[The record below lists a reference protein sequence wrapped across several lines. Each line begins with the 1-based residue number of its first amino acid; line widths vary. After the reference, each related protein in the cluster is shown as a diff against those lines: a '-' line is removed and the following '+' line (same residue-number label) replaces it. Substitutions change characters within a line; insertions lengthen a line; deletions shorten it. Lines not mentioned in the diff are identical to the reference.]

1 MVGYWGGGTLLLGQS
16 VSPLPPSARN
26 DKDRILPEVEP
37 GAHSNTTNTTA
48 QGALSSD
55 YFVDLASGGAG
66 QGNQPEDGPPGTK
79 FDRYPSAFPIDIFPS
94 PRTDNP
100 GSGSDKKTRLRA
112 RNRAAA
118 DMYRAR
124 KQRGIE
130 DLQAQEA
137 ALSAINESLRD
148 KYVKLRGEVLMLRDM
163 VLQHRRCRCS
173 FIEKYGVVGDR
184 VDKTVRPIGGY
195 FGSNDGVA
203 RAARHAGG
211 RVHHYMACAVA
222 HDSGPERAQLLSLA
236 FLGHGKDHFVLIYLA
251 EASRMATR
259 MCLFGVEP
267 AVALSKTNEIPQD
280 MRSASCYAAWG
291 IFNWTILTSLFYQ
304 QPGLEYPEYP
314 PVLPIP
320 VRSNQTSPLRN
331 FSEVSTTQDH
341 ETHTLWYMGETFAY
355 LCKFWQILHGVT
367 IVYHKRNQE
376 PFRPVNEHVSV
387 DFAERKYRE
396 LLALADTLPSSL
408 IHSGDSPHHV
418 LIFHLW
424 FHAAILDIFRP
435 FIQHPVARQSR
446 VTTFSSSESSPE
458 AAFRASLT
466 QLKRLIVVYRSKYQS
481 SEHTILWHTALIYV
495 ANAVLQ
501 DTRDPEWHFYFLQ
514 CVSGYESLR
523 KSYRLAEVVG
533 RALLSMTLRNGDI
546 SGTEARELL
555 QRLKQKGL
563 DHDTSDRIRATFMG
577 DLELAMTNPRQASVE
592 NLAEQ
597 FEDMALW
604 QEFTNTE
611 GV

>member
-55 YFVDLASGGAG
+55 YFVDLASGGS
-66 QGNQPEDGPPGTK
+66 PEDGPPGTK

-173 FIEKYGVVGDR
+173 FIEKYNANITKANHDSSSRTAISPAGVVGDR

-195 FGSNDGVA
+195 FG
-203 RAARHAGG
+203 
-211 RVHHYMACAVA
+211 
-222 HDSGPERAQLLSLA
+222 
-236 FLGHGKDHFVLIYLA
+236 I
-251 EASRMATR
+251 
-259 MCLFGVEP
+259 
-267 AVALSKTNEIPQD
+267 
-280 MRSASCYAAWG
+280 
-291 IFNWTILTSLFYQ
+291 
-304 QPGLEYPEYP
+304 
-314 PVLPIP
+314 
-320 VRSNQTSPLRN
+320 
-331 FSEVSTTQDH
+331 
-341 ETHTLWYMGETFAY
+341 
-355 LCKFWQILHGVT
+355 
-367 IVYHKRNQE
+367 
-376 PFRPVNEHVSV
+376 
-387 DFAERKYRE
+387 
-396 LLALADTLPSSL
+396 
-408 IHSGDSPHHV
+408 
-418 LIFHLW
+418 
-424 FHAAILDIFRP
+424 
-435 FIQHPVARQSR
+435 
-446 VTTFSSSESSPE
+446 
-458 AAFRASLT
+458 
-466 QLKRLIVVYRSKYQS
+466 VYRSKYQS

-563 DHDTSDRIRATFMG
+563 DNDTSDRIRATFMG